1 MYNMASRTVNSIFS
15 DFISIFEV
23 LLVFSSPR
31 NTKRPEIK
39 GPGYR
44 HKPFGRRRCEK
55 MPGLAAGFLALVEM
69 DLGAR
74 RQVDGLLAYGRS
86 GGSDSFTQ
94 SLRAIG
100 GCDLAG
106 AIPAG
111 TYFDLHGL
119 RQRLAFLVFRAAK
132 KLQKNGKSA
141 LNML

>member
-1 MYNMASRTVNSIFS
+1 
-15 DFISIFEV
+15 
-23 LLVFSSPR
+23 
-31 NTKRPEIK
+31 
-39 GPGYR
+39 
-44 HKPFGRRRCEK
+44 

-106 AIPAG
+106 AVPAG
-111 TYFDLHGL
+111 TYFGLHGL
-119 RQRLAFLVFRAAK
+119 RQRLAFLVSRAAK